1 VDWSYI
7 RRKVDLYSQL
17 KDMKRLLSLSSS
29 KSKER
34 VLHYR
39 SNTSREN
46 QKYEER
52 EKVKVS
58 INSESTKKWIVEE
71 ICDANQ
77 QLQISLKLNNHA

>member
-1 VDWSYI
+1 
-7 RRKVDLYSQL
+7 
-17 KDMKRLLSLSSS
+17 MKRLLSLSSS

-39 SNTSREN
+39 SKTSREN

-58 INSESTKKWIVEE
+58 INSESTKKWIMEE
-71 ICDANQ
+71 ICDVNQ